1 VIQPGSVSSPMQ
13 ECSETEKA
21 QAIAR
26 HEMLYAEE
34 IADVIAF
41 ALSRS
46 ERADIVNLRIEP
58 RVQKTS

>member
-1 VIQPGSVSSPMQ
+1 
-13 ECSETEKA
+13 
-21 QAIAR
+21 
-26 HEMLYAEE
+26 
-34 IADVIAF
+34 VIAF